1 MQPKHPRAHTGHLGV
16 TLRLDIYAPDGP
28 VFRRRVRCFREYSC
42 INLISQVGRL
52 EPINQ
57 YGTSLIRIPVR
68 CLVRRNC
75 TRNSNMGQGERSN
88 FHPDQLSCP
97 QNSGSIDLTHRL
109 VRRFLHHPHRQ
120 LSKRSPY
127 ICDRA

>member
-68 CLVRRNC
+68 CFVLELYKKFEH
-75 TRNSNMGQGERSN
+75 GPG
-88 FHPDQLSCP
+88 
-97 QNSGSIDLTHRL
+97 
-109 VRRFLHHPHRQ
+109 
-120 LSKRSPY
+120 
-127 ICDRA
+127 

>member
-68 CLVRRNC
+68 CLVLELYKKFEH
-75 TRNSNMGQGERSN
+75 GPG
-88 FHPDQLSCP
+88 
-97 QNSGSIDLTHRL
+97 
-109 VRRFLHHPHRQ
+109 
-120 LSKRSPY
+120 
-127 ICDRA
+127 